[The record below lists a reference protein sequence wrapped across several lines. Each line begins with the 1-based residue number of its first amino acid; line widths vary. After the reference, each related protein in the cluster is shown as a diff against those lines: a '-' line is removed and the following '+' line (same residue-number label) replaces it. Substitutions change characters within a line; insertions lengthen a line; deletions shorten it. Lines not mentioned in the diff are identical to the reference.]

1 MELTLTSLE
10 ATHERLASRLRSAAP
25 PVASLLRGSSRRDAW
40 EHWKRW
46 TWVRHE
52 LRTAERLLLDAERN
66 LRTAE
71 LQVAHPEASTNA
83 LEAMLRVRYQG
94 IIVTVADRAAIVEI
108 DAPPNLVA
116 LTQSVTKG
124 TGDNRRVVSV
134 TKPLKQV
141 NKEYGLAIMRV
152 VRDVV
157 ASCFAAVPGLS
168 AVTVSTFATRVHS
181 LRGHDYRA
189 CLMSVVADRETW
201 DLIVHERVDAE
212 SVLKNFEH
220 RYRFDRN
227 DELQDVTP
235 LGRTESNPSDALD
248 LDPAAFELHVTTLL
262 QRMGLTAVTTGR
274 SGDGG
279 VDIEARDDHPVTGG
293 RILVQC
299 KRYSGSVGS
308 PAVRDLLGAVTRAR
322 AMKGILISTGTFT
335 REAVR
340 FAEDSPI
347 TLIDGVQLR
356 DLLLRY
362 DLIDAAALA

>member
-1 MELTLTSLE
+1 
-10 ATHERLASRLRSAAP
+10 
-25 PVASLLRGSSRRDAW
+25 
-40 EHWKRW
+40 
-46 TWVRHE
+46 
-52 LRTAERLLLDAERN
+52 
-66 LRTAE
+66 
-71 LQVAHPEASTNA
+71 
-83 LEAMLRVRYQG
+83 
-94 IIVTVADRAAIVEI
+94 
-108 DAPPNLVA
+108 
-116 LTQSVTKG
+116 
-124 TGDNRRVVSV
+124 
-134 TKPLKQV
+134 
-141 NKEYGLAIMRV
+141 
-152 VRDVV
+152 
-157 ASCFAAVPGLS
+157 
-168 AVTVSTFATRVHS
+168 
-181 LRGHDYRA
+181 
-189 CLMSVVADRETW
+189 MSVVADRETW